1 MMRNSYTM
9 MNMMSRHA
17 SAHQAEAAYS
27 CAASHTAMT
36 LSVDAILMASIII
49 GALLAVLLVVVSILG
64 LAISLLAIL
73 LVLVITNEL
82 WVQRRA

>member
-17 SAHQAEAAYS
+17 SAHQAEAASS

-49 GALLAVLLVVVSILG
+49 CALLAVLLVVV
-64 LAISLLAIL
+64 SLLAIL